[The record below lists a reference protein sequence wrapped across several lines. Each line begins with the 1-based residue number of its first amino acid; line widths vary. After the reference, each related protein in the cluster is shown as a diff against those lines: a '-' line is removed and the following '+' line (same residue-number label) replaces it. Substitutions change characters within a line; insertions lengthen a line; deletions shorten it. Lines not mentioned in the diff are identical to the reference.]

1 MARRAGVE
9 PDDNGEQDG
18 GGGGVEETRVEKTM
32 TIQMTGFLSHL
43 NS

>member
-1 MARRAGVE
+1 MARRAGMR
-9 PDDNGEQDG
+9 PDDIDELDG
-18 GGGGVEETRVEKTM
+18 GGGGVEEMM